1 MYDNNMKILIVSGFL
16 GAGKTTF
23 IKALI
28 KHTNENIVVMENEM
42 GDTTLDSQAISSA
55 GGAEVYDFMEGCVCC
70 NMKDSFATSLLAVE
84 NTLSPD
90 YVVVEPTG
98 AAMLGN
104 IIENVRKICY
114 ERISL
119 LPSLAIVTPHSFA
132 ANMTE
137 FGGVLRD
144 QISNAET
151 IVFSKLDRADAAE
164 TADVADKIRRMNR
177 SAKIISEPYG
187 TLSDEWWHSLL
198 SDEKRDENRGFTAG
212 RHSEFDEL
220 EELSYRRIYFRSEA
234 DLIIFANDALFG
246 RLGDVVRIKGVV
258 RAGTE
263 WMSVNLADSVY
274 EISGAP
280 EGVDVSQCVIIGKK
294 LDKSSVER
302 HFVVIPELKPRTGY
316 GLKDF

>member
-1 MYDNNMKILIVSGFL
+1 MKILIVSGFL

-23 IKALI
+23 IKELI
-28 KHTNENIVVMENEM
+28 KNTRENIVVMENEM

-90 YVVVEPTG
+90 YVIVEPTG

-119 LPSLAIVTPHSFA
+119 LPSVAIVTPHSFA

-137 FGGVLRD
+137 FGGVLTD

-151 IVFSKLDRADAAE
+151 IVFSKLEMADASDIA
-164 TADVADKIRRMNR
+164 VAIDKIRRMNPKAR
-177 SAKIISEPYG
+177 IISEPYG
-187 TLSDEWWHSLL
+187 SLTGEFWHSLL
-198 SDEKRDENRGFTAG
+198 TNEGAG
-212 RHSEFDEL
+212 EGKGSSTRRHSEFDEL
-220 EELSYRRIYFRSEA
+220 EELSYRRIYFRTEG
-234 DLIIFANDALFG
+234 DLILFANDALFG
-246 RLGDVVRIKGVV
+246 RLGGVVRIKGVV

-280 EGVDVSQCVIIGKK
+280 QGADVSQCVIIGKN
-294 LDKSSVER
+294 LDRRAAER
-302 HFVVIPELKPRTGY
+302 HFVIVPKLELGCRGAAPNPAKET
-316 GLKDF
+316 F